1 MKHTV
6 KTLPN
11 SEVELTITV
20 STKEYEPHM
29 EAAAKRLS
37 GRMAVKGFRK
47 GHVPYDMMKKE
58 VGEMALLQEAL
69 QSLVQATYVEAIQTE
84 KLEIIGTPQIDV
96 EKVAPGNDVVYK
108 ATVALLPEVILAD
121 ATTLKVKRKETAI
134 EENKVTETID
144 ALRGMHAKEVIK
156 KGVAEGT
163 NKIVLDMDMTIDN
176 VPVEGGTAKDY
187 QVYLSEDNHIPGF
200 NKEVAG
206 LKKDDEKEFTL
217 EFSKTHYQKNLA
229 GKKVDFKVKV
239 KEVFD
244 RQLPDMDEEFA
255 KKLGQT
261 DVKALTEIIRKNLE
275 NEAKQKT
282 NQQFEIDILDAMIEK
297 TKFDTIPEVLIN
309 SERQKMFYEL
319 KRDLEKNG
327 VSVEQYMKDI
337 KKTEDELFED
347 FRAQAL
353 KRAQA
358 ALISRQVALE
368 KKLVVSEEEIDTEID
383 TMKQAYAQNKEA
395 QENLT
400 KPEVRDSIAT
410 VLQNK
415 KVVQYLVEQVEG
427 KTTK

>member
-1 MKHTV
+1 MISRRLIRIKVLQVLYSYFQSDESSFSKFEQQLFFSIH
-6 KTLPN
+6 KSYDLYHYLMLLIIEISDFAKIRIEHARQKNIQN
-11 SEVELTITV
+11 SEDINPNTKFIDNRLIHQLSINSQLNHFVQNQKLTWSKNPDLIKNLYYELKEFEPY
-20 STKEYEPHM
+20 KEY
-29 EAAAKRLS
+29 
-37 GRMAVKGFRK
+37 MANESKSYIADKKIVSEIFSKFFLFSESLDTTLEEESIYWNDDIEYIVSMILKTIKQFRADDK
-47 GHVPYDMMKKE
+47 AY
-58 VGEMALLQEAL
+58 
-69 QSLVQATYVEAIQTE
+69 TE
-84 KLEIIGTPQIDV
+84 
-96 EKVAPGNDVVYK
+96 
-108 ATVALLPEVILAD
+108 LLPLFRD
-121 ATTLKVKRKETAI
+121 
-134 EENKVTETID
+134 EE
-144 ALRGMHAKEVIK
+144 
-156 KGVAEGT
+156 
-163 NKIVLDMDMTIDN
+163 
-176 VPVEGGTAKDY
+176 
-187 QVYLSEDNHIPGF
+187 
-200 NKEVAG
+200 
-206 LKKDDEKEFTL
+206 
-217 EFSKTHYQKNLA
+217 
-229 GKKVDFKVKV
+229 
-239 KEVFD
+239 
-244 RQLPDMDEEFA
+244 DEEFA

>member
-415 KVVQYLVEQVEG
+415 KVVQYLVEQVQG